1 MKKGR
6 YLSVLKNTDHPFVLF
21 AERPSGKTGR
31 NSSRSLICHPISAGG
46 SSHLLSARFT
56 LPAMK
61 TPMSLH
67 LALGAFFLLRAAC
80 SSGPQG
86 NSIMISVA
94 TLQGYP
100 NDQPFAANE

>member
-1 MKKGR
+1 
-6 YLSVLKNTDHPFVLF
+6 
-21 AERPSGKTGR
+21 
-31 NSSRSLICHPISAGG
+31 
-46 SSHLLSARFT
+46 
-56 LPAMK
+56 MK
-61 TPMSLH
+61 TSMSLH